1 VFVPYCLKAM
11 GNGRRFA
18 LGLLVISWAALAVA
32 FVEARSIP
40 EDYCNYE
47 GSPSATVATEVA
59 LFIAGFAWLVG
70 LLVASV
76 RESSVLV
83 VLAMCAV
90 GAATAVGGYEIGAL
104 AVHQAASWGCG

>member
-1 VFVPYCLKAM
+1 MATV
-11 GNGRRFA
+11 RRFA
-18 LGLLVISWAALAVA
+18 FGLLAICWVALAVA

-40 EDYCNYE
+40 QNYCNYE
-47 GSPSATVATEVA
+47 GPPSAAVATEVA

-83 VLAMCAV
+83 VLAVCAV

-104 AVHQAASWGCG
+104 AVHRAASWGCG